1 MLEGSIFLKNAMML
15 QWDIVFFRGEIK
27 SQPSPDEMRELKN
40 RDEGSLFG
48 MYLKSPRRVP
58 VAIKQLVLGYPFFSV
73 TASLRSHTIYN
84 VPHDT
89 KIDLKPLFSIVNA
102 S

>member
-1 MLEGSIFLKNAMML
+1 MLEVSIFKKNAMML
-15 QWDIVFFRGEIK
+15 QWDIVFFRGQKK
-27 SQPSPDEMRELKN
+27 SKPSPDEMRELKN
-40 RDEGSLFG
+40 RGEGSLFG

-58 VAIKQLVLGYPFFSV
+58 VAIKQLVHGYPFFSV
-73 TASLRSHTIYN
+73 TASLRSYTIYN

-89 KIDLKPLFSIVNA
+89 KIDLKPLLSIFNT